1 MTCSSFKF
9 VIVSELSL
17 TVTPSVF
24 ALSMAVFKVSEFS
37 IAFVVVARVSSAA
50 TTSSAE
56 TVSAVKTLLTNRNT
70 LAVATKPHNPNAFD
84 FLYPTVVD

>member
-1 MTCSSFKF
+1 
-9 VIVSELSL
+9 
-17 TVTPSVF
+17 
-24 ALSMAVFKVSEFS
+24 MAVFKVSEFS

-56 TVSAVKTLLTNRNT
+56 TVSVAKTLLINRNT